1 MGCRHCLN
9 CMFLFHVDVRCKV
22 RSLNHGMKLS
32 YENGDADK
40 TCPSWQPYNGRIFR
54 CTKCNRVMSVSQR
67 VSYEGQFK
75 CVCRG
80 CLHNPIS
87 RATSQSVVVEEKTF
101 KDDIAL
107 HRVKATPGVTAYENP
122 AREDKVDATR
132 EPTFRRL

>member
-1 MGCRHCLN
+1 MGSRHCLN
-9 CMFLFHVDVRCKV
+9 CRFLFHVDVRCKV
-22 RSLNHGMKLS
+22 RSLNHGMTLS

-40 TCPSWQPYNGRIFR
+40 TCPSWQPYNGRSFR

-75 CVCRG
+75 YVCRG

-87 RATSQSVVVEEKTF
+87 TATSQTVVVEEKTF

-107 HRVKATPGVTAYENP
+107 PRIDATAEVTAHGNPVRKDPMDTTREHTYHRV
-122 AREDKVDATR
+122 
-132 EPTFRRL
+132 